1 MELIK
6 PCWPRFALWC
16 LEFMC
21 ENIFEIYREPN
32 GEDMHTL
39 EIEWYASSRS
49 ERSHVPYTVDL
60 GPRS

>member
-39 EIEWYASSRS
+39 EIE
-49 ERSHVPYTVDL
+49 
-60 GPRS
+60 